1 MHRALKLILPLA
13 LLVAAAPATAAFRC
27 VDKAGKVSYME
38 RPCSTYGLST
48 DKEVKDPPKADGSPR
63 VLPRSQSLTSP
74 AGERSGGSPSQ
85 RQRVQMHC
93 GTKQVECYRG
103 ETLLCGG
110 ERQVCDSD

>member
-74 AGERSGGSPSQ
+74 AGARSGGSPSQ